1 MNTTIDIQLNF
12 TINPLNIKILPYTK
26 FSQWNILHMLKYKK
40 KIYNLT
46 TRSLLIKSQ
55 LIISAICGG
64 NSQHMKAGD
73 SSEFYYLTVLY
84 CTPPNCNVIC
94 SMYIP
99 CLLLTDKFCLC
110 EVQIIEPKAEAKG
123 KVNCQVNRS

>member
-1 MNTTIDIQLNF
+1 MF
-12 TINPLNIKILPYTK
+12 
-26 FSQWNILHMLKYKK
+26 KYKI

-55 LIISAICGG
+55 LIISAICGE
-64 NSQHMKAGD
+64 NSQHMKVDD

-84 CTPPNCNVIC
+84 CIPPNCNVIC

-99 CLLLTDKFCLC
+99 SILLTEIFCLC
-110 EVQIIEPKAEAKG
+110 EVKIIEPKAEAKG
-123 KVNCQVNRS
+123 KANCKVNRS